1 MQNTAIVCCSTNHTM
16 VGATPPLSK
25 RGGKHII
32 MPDPATKFHPGE
44 LIDLLGKDKE
54 KCMIRQEMQR
64 V

>member
-1 MQNTAIVCCSTNHTM
+1 M